1 MPIIEMPVALA
12 HVKADDEDVEDP
24 LFAMYLDSAQSICE
38 GYCNRHF
45 YEDDAE
51 RFGAFDAGLEALT
64 TALNQRDAALA
75 IHDAFDIRAAI
86 ADRYIEQRGAALKMV
101 NGCVAD
107 GAIKAAI
114 LLTFGHLYRNRQD
127 NVVGQLSA
135 VQLPVGAQR
144 ILQPYLWIGD
154 LAGDS

>member
-24 LFAMYLDSAQSICE
+24 LFAFYLDSAQSICE
-38 GYCNRHF
+38 GYCNRNF
-45 YEDDAE
+45 YEDDIA
-51 RFGAFDAGLEALT
+51 RFAAFDDGLVALT
-64 TALNQRDAALA
+64 AATTERDAALD
-75 IHDAFDIRAAI
+75 IHESCELRNAI
-86 ADRYIEQRGAALKMV
+86 ADRYIERRGAALRAV

-107 GAIKAAI
+107 GTIKAAI
-114 LLTFGHLYRNRQD
+114 LMTFGHLYRNRQD
-127 NVVGQLSA
+127 NIVGQLSA

-154 LAGDS
+154 LAGGS

>member
-1 MPIIEMPVALA
+1 MLPT
-12 HVKADDEDVEDP
+12 
-24 LFAMYLDSAQSICE
+24 QSTRLNKYISESGICSRRE
-38 GYCNRHF
+38 
-45 YEDDAE
+45 
-51 RFGAFDAGLEALT
+51 
-64 TALNQRDAALA
+64 
-75 IHDAFDIRAAI
+75 

-101 NGCVAD
+101 NGSVAD

>member
-24 LFAMYLDSAQSICE
+24 LFAFYLDSAQSICE
-38 GYCNRHF
+38 GYCYRNF
-45 YEDDAE
+45 YEDDTA
-51 RFGAFDAGLEALT
+51 RFLAFDEGLVALT
-64 TALNQRDAALA
+64 AARTTLDAAAATEPSWELW
-75 IHDAFDIRAAI
+75 RAHTN
-86 ADRYIEQRGAALKMV
+86 RYIEDRGAALRAI

-107 GAIKAAI
+107 GTIKAAI

-127 NVVGQLSA
+127 NIVGQLSA

-154 LAGDS
+154 LAGGS